1 MRGLWG
7 EVNTFFSYTSIHG
20 FPYISD
26 TQSRSTRKIW
36 TIIVLVAFGVASNF
50 LYQTIKG
57 FDEKYVSTT
66 IETQS
71 IQKFPFP
78 AITFHSG
85 KYNSEK
91 AFIRTFLNEFQFTR
105 YNEGDVLRDN
115 DEFGKLYKWLVS
127 PMNNA
132 LLDDIEVFLIDKKH
146 NTKKSFL
153 ENMGKMFKD
162 EVCTLL
168 AIHVDKKFKKKYRD
182 ITVKNMFKFRRFKQ
196 VRDFIKKDIGSI
208 IQEEADIANVT
219 KSDVTKACNNEKNTE
234 TKTTIEALLLSYMY
248 IFIDIQN
255 TYVGAGDLATGPY
268 QTGLSRGNRNSATPV
283 DYVPTHTLI
292 TNMYN
297 VMVNGSLP
305 PSVLQFPAFF

>member
-127 PMNNA
+127 PTQYA
-132 LLDDIEVFLIDKKH
+132 QSCTGTLRSRHFQLI
-146 NTKKSFL
+146 FI
-153 ENMGKMFKD
+153 GKW
-162 EVCTLL
+162 
-168 AIHVDKKFKKKYRD
+168 
-182 ITVKNMFKFRRFKQ
+182 
-196 VRDFIKKDIGSI
+196 
-208 IQEEADIANVT
+208 
-219 KSDVTKACNNEKNTE
+219 
-234 TKTTIEALLLSYMY
+234 KTTTHITIGKCMT
-248 IFIDIQN
+248 IQF
-255 TYVGAGDLATGPY
+255 TTW
-268 QTGLSRGNRNSATPV
+268 
-283 DYVPTHTLI
+283 
-292 TNMYN
+292 
-297 VMVNGSLP
+297 
-305 PSVLQFPAFF
+305 F